1 MLHRHVQDEP
11 VDTASPGVAGVTL
24 PSPSTLTRQLSSN
37 ASGCRQLNKLSTIK
51 IEKATAESWVAASEY
66 LKASWCGGWPPVWPC
81 KSHCRHAGMDTTP
94 RRSPMHEIRASRLEA
109 VGVTDT
115 GSPNAQL
122 AISCSLWDARMMA
135 PAPKPCLTR
144 ASHVEMMQPS
154 VIPLYRSMCV
164 IEMRGD
170 LRVRDQ
176 WPCKPCTI
184 ACPS

>member
-81 KSHCRHAGMDTTP
+81 MTHCRHAGTAAGGP
-94 RRSPMHEIRASRLEA
+94 LYGHASRIVAMRAWTLHRGA
-109 VGVTDT
+109 
-115 GSPNAQL
+115 
-122 AISCSLWDARMMA
+122 A
-135 PAPKPCLTR
+135 PCMK
-144 ASHVEMMQPS
+144 S
-154 VIPLYRSMCV
+154 VHQGLKRW
-164 IEMRGD
+164 E
-170 LRVRDQ
+170 
-176 WPCKPCTI
+176 
-184 ACPS
+184 